1 MVLPDVVGFKLYGIL
16 RNGVTAMDLVLTVTQ
31 MLQKHG
37 VVGKFVEFYGINS
50 ESIYKFFH
58 SFFFA
63 LQPSNNLNVGRGLA
77 ELALADRATIANMA
91 QEYGATAGFFPV
103 DHISL
108 EYLKMTG
115 RNDET
120 VSIILCLYSV
130 TMQHLLHN
138 LVQWRC
144 TNRYFDCCADSY

>member
-1 MVLPDVVGFKLYGIL
+1 MVLLESLLSSMVLIL
-16 RNGVTAMDLVLTVTQ
+16 RAS
-31 MLQKHG
+31 
-37 VVGKFVEFYGINS
+37 IN
-50 ESIYKFFH
+50 FFIL
-58 SFFFA
+58 FFFA

-120 VSIILCLYSV
+120 VSIMLYFYSV